1 MARTGAEERQGT
13 KGFVSVSRIE
23 SSATLRVGVPRNSC
37 QPARPQR
44 WSTISS
50 VCDLP
55 LVACPRF
62 QPVGIA
68 SLHRLEQLIAA
79 MQDRLPEGRE
89 HGRHDPT
96 NVNRD
101 WLALYRHPDG
111 HRCRV
116 PNAPTGHAAL
126 ADLARNR
133 VALARLRRLAVQN
146 GISAHFWREETLQP
160 AGATSSGEGLCAEPR
175 HARWNRPYRCQ
186 GQRPLLRIPARSRP
200 QRSPLL
206 PENRP
211 PSRKRCVKSV
221 KSGWLLRP
229 GR

>member
-1 MARTGAEERQGT
+1 MARTRTEERQAT
-13 KGFVSVSRIE
+13 KGFASVSRIE

-55 LVACPRF
+55 LVACQRS

-79 MQDRLPEGRE
+79 LQDRVPEGRE
-89 HGRHDPT
+89 HGRHVRK
-96 NVNRD
+96 NVSRD
-101 WLALYRHPDG
+101 WLDLYRHPNG

-116 PNAPTGHAAL
+116 PNAPTGHAAV
-126 ADLARNR
+126 ADLVRNR

-146 GISAHFWREETLQP
+146 GSSEHFWREETLQP
-160 AGATSSGEGLCAEPR
+160 GGATSSVDGLCAEPR
-175 HARWNRPYRCQ
+175 HARWHRPYRCE
-186 GQRPLLRIPARSRP
+186 GQRLLLRILAQSRP
-200 QRSPLL
+200 QRSPPL
-206 PENRP
+206 PENRS

-221 KSGWLLRP
+221 RSRWLLRP
-229 GR
+229 DR